1 MISDI
6 DLFNTDH
13 SKLLLLMVL
22 VFLQINLK
30 GLDGIQGPVYVG
42 TGCCFKRQALY
53 GHEAPFVDRS
63 SNDDFITQFCCGPRK
78 KNRPSKSKNA
88 VKQPPAR
95 NDPMFTLEDVEE
107 GVEGAV
113 TFRLIKSTPICFV
126 V

>member
-1 MISDI
+1 
-6 DLFNTDH
+6 
-13 SKLLLLMVL
+13 MVL

-53 GHEAPFVDRS
+53 GHDAPFVDRS

-78 KNRPSKSKNA
+78 KNRPSKTKNA
-88 VKQPPAR
+88 AKRPPTR
-95 NDPMFTLEDVEE
+95 NDPMFTLED

-113 TFRLIKSTPICFV
+113 TIQTHQINPSLFCGLI
-126 V
+126 